1 MDYKPALWERITV
14 FAAATLIVVIVLL
27 LAVRNQAFSD
37 PNLVAMVR
45 IVLSLAIASLGATVP
60 GFLNVNLKG
69 PGLAIRAGGALALF
83 VLTYFF
89 TPTVLDPPPPPPRPS
104 AGVNLYGGDL
114 PPELDVPSDRKVGFT
129 DASMRLGYVLT
140 YRASLEKD
148 VLRVT
153 PHLKY
158 LENQENGGPVLP
170 IWIQGY
176 FFTVPVL
183 GIVVNNPT
191 PAPIAVSAVVLD
203 VKSRE
208 FKRDRWLVVSQP
220 YWKSDAPNTTMIEFD
235 DFGWDTFSDASI
247 NYDILPI
254 SDSQPGL
261 DPTYDAIGGAEVL
274 LAVPGLS
281 WERDLPY
288 KAAASRYANR
298 FYGATVFFPLSEEAI
313 TRVRLRQC
321 TALIFGRF
329 TTSNSAGQVKTYL
342 FATRLFLSY
351 PGGPGRINPSFKYTV
366 KIEAEGPPTIV
377 SLPVAQEVGAGK
389 QDYFLIAVFTEK
401 PTDQLL
407 RLRVKLSSGDVLDA
421 GAVSLRTFFPKHYG
435 NGGEPSLIDEAYVRA
450 PSSKGSE

>member
-191 PAPIAVSAVVLD
+191 PAPIAVSAVVLE

-220 YWKSDAPNTTMIEFD
+220 YWKS
-235 DFGWDTFSDASI
+235 
-247 NYDILPI
+247 
-254 SDSQPGL
+254 
-261 DPTYDAIGGAEVL
+261 
-274 LAVPGLS
+274 
-281 WERDLPY
+281 
-288 KAAASRYANR
+288 
-298 FYGATVFFPLSEEAI
+298 
-313 TRVRLRQC
+313 
-321 TALIFGRF
+321 
-329 TTSNSAGQVKTYL
+329 
-342 FATRLFLSY
+342 
-351 PGGPGRINPSFKYTV
+351 
-366 KIEAEGPPTIV
+366 
-377 SLPVAQEVGAGK
+377 
-389 QDYFLIAVFTEK
+389 
-401 PTDQLL
+401 
-407 RLRVKLSSGDVLDA
+407 
-421 GAVSLRTFFPKHYG
+421 
-435 NGGEPSLIDEAYVRA
+435 
-450 PSSKGSE
+450 